1 MKPVAESGK
10 YQLLLKADAKHA
22 WPMWSPDGK
31 TLFYMSDASGAENIW
46 AAPVSAPAS
55 AKALTHFKE
64 GRVLW
69 PSIGDGGKTIVFERN
84 FSIWRMDTASGKA
97 EKVQIALRGV
107 PASPGVTH
115 VTETNFNNLA
125 LSPDGKKI
133 AVIAH
138 GEVFAA
144 SAKDGGEAQRLTHT
158 ATAESDPVWSADS
171 MKLAFRSEAGSG
183 EASGHNLAMYD
194 FATSKQTVLTQAGS
208 DDGEPWWSPDGKS
221 VAYVRNQEG
230 TACVDGAERRPGGSC
245 GSRGCERGAA
255 GGVWLRWS
263 PDNQWIAVY
272 GG

>member
-10 YQLLLKADAKHA
+10 YQMLLKADAKHA
-22 WPMWSPDGK
+22 WPMWSADGK

-46 AAPVSAPAS
+46 AVPVATPAS

-84 FSIWRMDTASGKA
+84 FTIWKMDTATGKA
-97 EKVQIALRGV
+97 EHVPITLRGV

-115 VTETNFNNLA
+115 VTETNFSTMA

-158 ATAESDPVWSADS
+158 ATAESEPAWSADS
-171 MKLAFRSEAGSG
+171 MKL
-183 EASGHNLAMYD
+183 
-194 FATSKQTVLTQAGS
+194 
-208 DDGEPWWSPDGKS
+208 
-221 VAYVRNQEG
+221 
-230 TACVDGAERRPGGSC
+230 
-245 GSRGCERGAA
+245 
-255 GGVWLRWS
+255 
-263 PDNQWIAVY
+263 VY
-272 GG
+272 RV